1 MKTKNKN
8 INLIKI
14 ICWIAS
20 ILSFGYA
27 IIILVSII
35 SFTPISAQMDTP
47 TTDTEYIRDD
57 MRIYFETTTQMQS
70 IIEETICLGLGTAFL
85 VKALEKRAS
94 PIITAPP
101 KRVAFSIHDDT
112 DAQDKSLARDKAVPL
127 QLRDSAGGEALA
139 STATTPNSRDA
150 KSHPKNARTH
160 RQSKTLRCAQPLTAQ
175 QLPSTILAS
184 SRSFHVRL
192 EVSKNRSALNEKPYH

>member
-1 MKTKNKN
+1 
-8 INLIKI
+8 
-14 ICWIAS
+14 
-20 ILSFGYA
+20 
-27 IIILVSII
+27 
-35 SFTPISAQMDTP
+35 MDTP

-112 DAQDKSLARDKAVPL
+112 DAQGKSLAHDKAVPP
-127 QLRDSAGGEALA
+127 QLRDNAGGEVLVL
-139 STATTPNSRDA
+139 TVTTPNSRDA
-150 KSHPKNARTH
+150 KSHPKNARTRH
-160 RQSKTLRCAQPLTAQ
+160 QSKTLRCAQPLMAQ
-175 QLPSTILAS
+175 QLSSTILAS

>member
-57 MRIYFETTTQMQS
+57 MRIYFENNHTNAIDYRRDNLS
-70 IIEETICLGLGTAFL
+70 
-85 VKALEKRAS
+85 RARNR
-94 PIITAPP
+94 I
-101 KRVAFSIHDDT
+101 
-112 DAQDKSLARDKAVPL
+112 
-127 QLRDSAGGEALA
+127 
-139 STATTPNSRDA
+139 
-150 KSHPKNARTH
+150 
-160 RQSKTLRCAQPLTAQ
+160 
-175 QLPSTILAS
+175 PS
-184 SRSFHVRL
+184 
-192 EVSKNRSALNEKPYH
+192 

>member
-27 IIILVSII
+27 IIILVGII

-85 VKALEKRAS
+85 VKALEK
-94 PIITAPP
+94 
-101 KRVAFSIHDDT
+101 
-112 DAQDKSLARDKAVPL
+112 KS
-127 QLRDSAGGEALA
+127 
-139 STATTPNSRDA
+139 
-150 KSHPKNARTH
+150 
-160 RQSKTLRCAQPLTAQ
+160 
-175 QLPSTILAS
+175 
-184 SRSFHVRL
+184 
-192 EVSKNRSALNEKPYH
+192 

>member
-14 ICWIAS
+14 ICWISS

-35 SFTPISAQMDTP
+35 SFTPISAQMDAP

-85 VKALEKRAS
+85 VKALEK
-94 PIITAPP
+94 
-101 KRVAFSIHDDT
+101 KEL
-112 DAQDKSLARDKAVPL
+112 AQ
-127 QLRDSAGGEALA
+127 
-139 STATTPNSRDA
+139 
-150 KSHPKNARTH
+150 
-160 RQSKTLRCAQPLTAQ
+160 
-175 QLPSTILAS
+175 
-184 SRSFHVRL
+184 
-192 EVSKNRSALNEKPYH
+192 